1 MTAIHD
7 APRLRNRAPL
17 DAEGLPF
24 AACQTCGGG
33 LYWKPATLPFA
44 GPGWRCEA
52 CNPPPAEGWR
62 HAVAVPV
69 AGARHDALL
78 AGDGAPRA
86 DGLDGDAGA
95 LLDFLRLHGPTTYG
109 AAASSLGWG
118 ATRAWQAE
126 ARLRAAGLVT
136 MGPLGVAVPVEG
148 AP

>member
-1 MTAIHD
+1 MTPPAFAT
-7 APRLRNRAPL
+7 APPL

-24 AACQTCGGG
+24 AACPACGGG

-86 DGLDGDAGA
+86 AGLAADAA
-95 LLDFLRLHGPTTYG
+95 ELLDFLRLRGPTTYG

-118 ATRAWQAE
+118 ATRTWQAE
-126 ARLRAAGLVT
+126 AALRAAGVVA
-136 MGPLGVAVPVEG
+136 MGPLGQAVPVEG